1 MPATLMKSII
11 SPEKNLA
18 VVLLMGAQ
26 EDSLKK
32 KEFQKRT
39 DDDIDSFLAKTE
51 FSKTQTDSSK
61 TPPAAP
67 ASAQTGSRQAE
78 APKEAVPRENAPGET
93 DHDAQIRA
101 ARSGRAEAE
110 AYHDVAVLR
119 KKAHALGHKAAK
131 FYHKYK
137 ANEAKAQKC
146 SAKAVLFREKAAE
159 HKERAKDSRAR
170 TAEYESEL
178 VGAAQGKTDLSPESL
193 RTKIAT
199 MERKVAKQEEISRR
213 NESKAAAQTAKAAKF
228 KTRGARFL
236 EQNKLL
242 ESEATRYAKR
252 ADNLEKAGV

>member
-1 MPATLMKSII
+1 
-11 SPEKNLA
+11 
-18 VVLLMGAQ
+18 MGAQ

-39 DDDIDSFLAKTE
+39 NDDIDSFLAKAE
-51 FSKTQTDSSK
+51 FSKTQMGTSKSPPTTSESSQPAVSASSEVQK
-61 TPPAAP
+61 EAAP
-67 ASAQTGSRQAE
+67 QGKVSE
-78 APKEAVPRENAPGET
+78 ET

-110 AYHDVAVLR
+110 AYRDVAVLR

-159 HKERAKDSRAR
+159 HKERAKDNKVRA
-170 TAEYESEL
+170 TEYEAEL

>member
-1 MPATLMKSII
+1 
-11 SPEKNLA
+11 
-18 VVLLMGAQ
+18 MGAQ

-39 DDDIDSFLAKTE
+39 NDDIDSFLAKAE
-51 FSKTQTDSSK
+51 FSKTQTNPPKSPPTTSESSQTAVSPAEGPK
-61 TPPAAP
+61 DAAP
-67 ASAQTGSRQAE
+67 QVKLSE
-78 APKEAVPRENAPGET
+78 ET

-110 AYHDVAVLR
+110 AYRDVAVLR

-159 HKERAKDSRAR
+159 HKERAKDSKAR
-170 TAEYESEL
+170 TAEYEAEL

-213 NESKAAAQTAKAAKF
+213 NESKAAAQTANAAKF